1 MHMSTQDEKD
11 LDGFFKGLA
20 FSSPLSNEQVRDL
33 LADGARLDLRH
44 YSGQGS
50 ALCTKAGFQNLE
62 SLIVRR
68 VHSLKDGRTY
78 DSEEVLRD
86 VADKICPA
94 LSDGALRGEDESTVF
109 ENVFT
114 SALKFVAEGRK
125 KSSYHFPVVL
135 AGAKSPDEFEIGPV
149 KFRNASRFATWLS
162 ELNSD
167 KTDIDERIERHEF
180 TRYMERFG
188 WMASVRVPSCSSE
201 IARVRAELAVRTA
214 VNIVRVWFGL
224 GHGSRMRL
232 VHAEP
237 AVSNSSDYL
246 IEVDRAISLCSSRTW
261 EGAVVADGW
270 LSQVH
275 ALHHRVASW
284 LIRDIVFDER
294 TEIVERLI
302 DALSWFGDAAFE
314 PSPGAKVAKLAMLLE
329 RITSS
334 ANNKRFSKPRF
345 CRRIAI
351 LASENEED
359 FKVKYWDA
367 YRLYNARSAIT
378 HGASSQASD
387 EHWPALRE
395 SQKMITNSIFGAMEV
410 YGLLRF
416 GRQGRSNSL
425 QSFFDQEENRWS
437 SVTKPLDVELK
448 TEDQKRGF

>member
-1 MHMSTQDEKD
+1 MHMSVEDEND

-20 FSSPLSNEQVRDL
+20 FTSQLSNEQIREL

-44 YSGQGS
+44 YCGQGS
-50 ALCTKAGFQNLE
+50 ALCTKLGFQSLE
-62 SLIVRR
+62 SLVFRR
-68 VHSLKDGRTY
+68 VRSLADARTY
-78 DSEEVLRD
+78 DPEEVLRE

-94 LSDGALRGEDESTVF
+94 LSEGAQRGEHESTVF
-109 ENVFT
+109 DQIFA
-114 SALKFVAEGRK
+114 SALRTVAKERK
-125 KSSYHFPVVL
+125 KSTYHFPVVL
-135 AGAKSPDEFEIGPV
+135 AEAKSPDEFEIGPV
-149 KFRNASRFATWLS
+149 KFRNASRFATWLAGLKPD
-162 ELNSD
+162 E
-167 KTDIDERIERHEF
+167 TDIDERIERHEF
-180 TRYMERFG
+180 TRHMERFG
-188 WMASVRVPSCSSE
+188 WMASARVPACSSE
-201 IARVRAELAVRTA
+201 IAKVRAELAARTA

-261 EGAVVADGW
+261 EGAVVVDGW
-270 LSQVH
+270 FSQVH
-275 ALHHRVASW
+275 VVHLRVASW

-314 PSPGAKVAKLAMLLE
+314 PSPGAKIAKLVMLLE
-329 RITSS
+329 RITST

-345 CRRIAI
+345 CRRVAI
-351 LASENEED
+351 LAGENDED
-359 FKVKYWDA
+359 FTTKYWDA

-387 EHWPALRE
+387 DHWAALRQ
-395 SQKMITNSIFGAMEV
+395 SQKMVTNAIFGGMEV

-416 GRQGRSNSL
+416 RRQGGPDSL
-425 QSFFDQEENRWS
+425 RGFFDQEENRWL
-437 SVTKPLDVELK
+437 SVTKLLDVELRA
-448 TEDQKRGF
+448 EDERRGF